1 MNGPDAPDETGRAS
15 RFPRREDLTD
25 EQAETLEKA
34 AHLVLRAHSEAAAM
48 LRASG
53 VDLPPDSGLFWGPC
67 GVRLPPPPQNNF
79 CKCPGYSGDG
89 GLCLTRFVD
98 HTGPDFGSGSP
109 SATCQHLP
117 SEHLPI

>member
-1 MNGPDAPDETGRAS
+1 MWLLR
-15 RFPRREDLTD
+15 TD

-34 AHLVLRAHSEAAAM
+34 AYLVLNAHNEASAM

-53 VDLPPDSGLFWGPC
+53 FELPPDGGLFWGPC
-67 GVRLPPPPQNNF
+67 GVRLPPPPANNF
-79 CKCPGYSGDG
+79 CKCPRYSGDG

-98 HTGPDFGSGSP
+98 HTGPDLGSGSP

-117 SEHLPI
+117 SEHLSI